1 MNHFSEN
8 VNAKTNRAHN
18 KLDNGSLEIIFR
30 IFQYLVASEKM
41 SQEKTIFGQQ
51 KKI

>member
-1 MNHFSEN
+1 M
-8 VNAKTNRAHN
+8 K
-18 KLDNGSLEIIFR
+18 IIFR

-51 KKI
+51 KKYNLFLEFVFH